1 MNESSRRNSEIQE
14 TLQNIS
20 VVETIAPPIKYRALK
35 RYFANKAALISLIFI
50 IVFLFFC
57 YFPGLLTD
65 FPQNDIGGS
74 AKRLAPNRTNWLGTD
89 IQGRDLFTEVLYG
102 GQISLRIALAVA
114 VLSTLFG
121 SILGAAAGY
130 FNKFFDALLMRLTD
144 LFLVVPQ
151 IVILAIALKKFG
163 DEYIPMVLVIASI
176 SWMYTA
182 RLVRSQVLSLKSRE
196 YIDASVISGRGSF
209 YIIFRHLIPNSWSV
223 IAVSSAFTVAGAIAL
238 ESTVSF
244 LGFGVQPPLKSLG
257 SLLDDL
263 KGYAVGKYYYL
274 FLVPAMTIFLIV
286 FAFNFISDGLR
297 DAFDPKS
304 EQS

>member
-1 MNESSRRNSEIQE
+1 MNGQLE
-14 TLQNIS
+14 TGSALS
-20 VVETIAPPIKYRALK
+20 AGEVIAPPVKYRALR
-35 RYFANKAALISLIFI
+35 RYFANKAAVISLIFI
-50 IVFLFFC
+50 VVFLFICF
-57 YFPGLLTD
+57 FPNLLTK

-74 AKRLAPNRTNWLGTD
+74 EKRLAPNSTNWLGTD
-89 IQGRDLFTEVLYG
+89 LQGRDLFTEVLHG
-102 GQISLRIALAVA
+102 GQISLRIAIVVA
-114 VLSTLFG
+114 LLSTFFG
-121 SILGAAAGY
+121 SLIGAMAGY
-130 FNKFFDALLMRLTD
+130 FNKFFDAVLMRITD

-163 DEYIPMVLVIASI
+163 DEYLPMVIVIASI
-176 SWMYTA
+176 TWMYTA
-182 RLVRSQVLSLKSRE
+182 RLVRSQVLTLKKRE
-196 YIDASVISGRGSF
+196 YIDASIISGRSSL

-223 IAVSSAFTVAGAIAL
+223 IAVSSAFTVAAAIAL

-263 KGYAVGKYYYL
+263 SGYAVGKYYYL
-274 FLVPAMTIFLIV
+274 FLAPAMTIFLIV

-304 EQS
+304 EQL